1 MEKHKYVSTIVFLS
15 VGVYIEHAIIE
26 NTDKKIVKANDKEN

>member
-1 MEKHKYVSTIVFLS
+1 MFLS

-26 NTDKKIVKANDKEN
+26 NTDENIVKANDKEN